1 MCLNPTLIP
10 NPWLNVKSGNWICKD
25 TVSQY
30 IPVPCGHCS
39 ECMATRAL
47 GIRQRCELEE
57 MVGHPFM
64 LMLSYS
70 NSMLPTITLSNG
82 KDVSYVDFKDF
93 TNMVKRIR
101 KRNLLGRDF
110 RYLAIS
116 ERGGKKGRP
125 HIHAI
130 IYVQKYPDDNFFDI
144 INLESK
150 LHDVFLSEWK
160 RNVAVTKSKSFE
172 SYGNTIPNTRNPI
185 YKPLCKPV
193 EYVVCGKRFGTFGV
207 HYISPSALDGTSLG
221 ATAYV
226 SKYFLKRDDFT
237 IKLQRY
243 LKLNL
248 SEDEY
253 TKVWNLVKTRYISS
267 LNFGFGLYSNYNAK
281 TVSRSERLDLLS
293 ELPTFKHV
301 ADSLSRSVH
310 SQDRPRYYELES
322 GKPIPLSRYFYHI
335 DNLYTPSYYY
345 HFAELRNKYGDYV
358 SIDDRDTL
366 EKLYQASIKDRQIVN
381 KFSLTDFT
389 DLM

>member
-1 MCLNPTLIP
+1 MCVNPTLIP
-10 NPWLNVKSGNWICKD
+10 NPWLNVKSGKSFCKD
-25 TVSQY
+25 TTSQY

-57 MVGHPFM
+57 MLGHPFM
-64 LMLSYS
+64 LLLSYQ
-70 NSMLPTITLSNG
+70 NSMLPRLTLSNG
-82 KDVSYVDFKDF
+82 REVTYVDFSDF

-101 KRNLLGRDF
+101 KADLLGRKF

-130 IYVQKYPDDNFFDI
+130 IYVEKQPNDNYFDI
-144 INLESK
+144 LNLESK
-150 LHDVFLSEWK
+150 LHDIFLSEWK
-160 RNVAVTKSKSFE
+160 RNVNFSVSRSGKSVA
-172 SYGNTIPNTRNPI
+172 NTRNPI
-185 YKPLCKPV
+185 WKSLCKPV
-193 EYVVCGKRFGTFGV
+193 EYISCGKRFGTFGI
-207 HYISPSALDGTSLG
+207 HYIQPSALDGTSLG
-221 ATAYV
+221 ATSYV

-253 TKVWNLVKTRYISS
+253 SKVWNLVKTRYISS
-267 LNFGFGLYSNYNAK
+267 LNFGFALYSDYNARK
-281 TVSRSERLDLLS
+281 FSRSERLSMLS
-293 ELPTFKHV
+293 DLPTFKHV
-301 ADSLSRSVH
+301 LDSLDRSVLF
-310 SQDRPRYYELES
+310 QDKPRYYELES

-335 DNLYTPSYYY
+335 DNLYDLSKYY
-345 HFAELRNKYGDYV
+345 HFSNLRNKYGDFV
-358 SIDDRDTL
+358 MIDERTTSD
-366 EKLYQASIKDRQIVN
+366 KLYDASIKDKRIDN
-381 KFSLTDFT
+381 KFSFTDFI